1 MLEGNRKEG
10 RDWERSIKGGKR
22 EEIGREVSRE
32 GKKEEI
38 GKEVSREGKEEIGR
52 SIKGE
57 KKGRKGIEALEG
69 VIIGKRL
76 ISYTYKILSNKQLS
90 KTQYIIILVR
100 PNGARIY
107 VKMEDIRRERRTL
120 RERKRKVPTIHY
132 NRRGR
137 EKSTL
142 K

>member
-1 MLEGNRKEG
+1 M
-10 RDWERSIKGGKR
+10 

-32 GKKEEI
+32 GREKILGEKYQGREE
-38 GKEVSREGKEEIGR
+38 GRDWER

-76 ISYTYKILSNKQLS
+76 ISYTYTILLSNKQLS

-120 RERKRKVPTIHY
+120 REKKRKVPT
-132 NRRGR
+132 
-137 EKSTL
+137 L
-142 K
+142 Q